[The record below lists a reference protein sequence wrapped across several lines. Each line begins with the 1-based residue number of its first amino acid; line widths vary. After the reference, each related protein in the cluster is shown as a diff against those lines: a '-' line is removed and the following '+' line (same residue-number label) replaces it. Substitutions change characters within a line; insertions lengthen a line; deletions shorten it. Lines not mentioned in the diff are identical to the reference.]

1 MYEHINE
8 SKLNPE
14 ARMGLAYCRMN
25 CWEWDDYMSNK
36 PEGFEESNKFEILKQ
51 PMKEIENIIGVNN
64 CNKYLWLFQL
74 GKTEAEWAQWY
85 YVDRY
90 KE

>member
-25 CWEWDDYMSNK
+25 CWEWDDYMGNK
-36 PEGFEESNKFEILKQ
+36 PEGFEENKFEALMPYLK
-51 PMKEIENIIGVNN
+51 KIESTIGKNN
-64 CNKYLWLFQL
+64 CNKYWWVFEI
-74 GKTEAEWAQWY
+74 GKTEDEWAQWY